1 METILLAC
9 KQMSTDFVKQTLR
22 ENLGRVV
29 IPHVADGFWS
39 IYDNAKSACE
49 RNKQPDQILRTFQNL
64 LTQVP
69 KWTPETLKKEVDRIA
84 TASKCDYMEDLLLGV
99 FVSYIRAFASLQQVR
114 SEHVD
119 IPFTRPSMEV
129 FIHKFYVMAA
139 RGFWSNAYLFKTVGV
154 TSEQQARNRR
164 DIEVMLADILNEVID
179 SFIPWKD
186 ISKAYFKAP
195 EESVAPPAAP
205 TPAPAPAPAPE
216 PVAPPPAPVDEPKP
230 AVKFGENET
239 QEFESE
245 TEDSDDEPPAIKLG
259 EDIGLS
265 EDDFESDTDSEAEGE
280 VDVKPSS
287 DAVALNL

>member
-1 METILLAC
+1 METRLLAC

-84 TASKCDYMEDLLLGV
+84 AASKCDYMEDLLLGV
-99 FVSYIRAFASLQQVR
+99 FVSYIRAFASLQQVKT
-114 SEHVD
+114 EHVD

-129 FIHKFYVMAA
+129 FLHKFYVMAA
-139 RGFWSNAYLFKTVGV
+139 RGFWSNAYMFKTVGV

-164 DIEVMLADILNEVID
+164 DIEVMLADVLNEVID

-195 EESVAPPAAP
+195 EE
-205 TPAPAPAPAPE
+205 TPAPAPVPE
-216 PVAPPPAPVDEPKP
+216 PVAAPVPIVEEPKP
-230 AVKFGENET
+230 AVKFGENEM

-245 TEDSDDEPPAIKLG
+245 TEESDDDEPPAIKLG
-259 EDIGLS
+259 EDVGLD
-265 EDDFESDTDSEAEGE
+265 EDDFESESESEAEGE

-287 DAVALNL
+287 EAVALNL